1 MTHSRKLVFGWYDY
15 AVFLCYFVY
24 ASGSIVLPIALVSLA
39 RELKFSLEEGGFSAG
54 GALSLGRAGMIL
66 IFMLLCGFMAGRWG
80 KRRVFGISLILT
92 AIGLGLSA
100 LASDYAILFF
110 ALMVTGIGEGAIEG
124 LATPFVQDLHPDQPG
139 RYLNFAHA
147 FWPIGL
153 LFTVL
158 LFGWLLSVG
167 VSWRLMMA
175 SVAIAAI
182 LPAAMLLV
190 PRKTHPYPEHPEP
203 LHWSVVH
210 NQAMT
215 ILRIRRFWLF
225 FAAMFVAGGGEICLT
240 FWSASYIQLHF
251 SSSAWSG
258 AVGTA
263 VFAAGMISGRT
274 LWAYFIRQH
283 QLSRLV
289 VISAIGG
296 TLITLCFPALNHLG
310 LFFVL
315 LFLAGFATAPFWPSI
330 QSYCT
335 DCLPEADKTMI
346 FILLS
351 CSGIPGCAF
360 FTWLMGY
367 IGNLS
372 GSLSLAFY
380 LVPACYLL
388 LALMIGIDGMIHGPF
403 RQQKLSAVLCR
414 D

>member
-39 RELKFSLEEGGFSAG
+39 RELKFSLEEGGLSAG
-54 GALSLGRAGMIL
+54 GALSLGRAAMIL

-80 KRRVFGISLILT
+80 KRRVFGLSLILT

-100 LASDYAILFF
+100 SASNYAILFF
-110 ALMVTGIGEGAIEG
+110 ALMVTGMGEGAIEG

-158 LFGWLLSVG
+158 LFGLLLSLG

-175 SVAIAAI
+175 SVALTAI

-190 PRKTHPYPEHPEP
+190 PRKKQSYPEHTKP

-251 SSSAWSG
+251 SASAWYG

-263 VFAAGMISGRT
+263 VFAAGMIVGRT
-274 LWAYFIRQH
+274 SWAYLIRQH
-283 QLSRLV
+283 QLCRLV
-289 VISAIGG
+289 LLSAIAG
-296 TLITLCFPALNHLG
+296 TLITLCFPVLHHLG
-310 LFFVL
+310 LFFIL
-315 LFLAGFATAPFWPSI
+315 LFLAGLATAPFWPSV

-335 DCLPEADKTMI
+335 DCLPTADKTMI

-367 IGNLS
+367 VGNLS
-372 GSLSLAFY
+372 GGLSMAFY

-388 LALMIGIDGMIHGPF
+388 LALLIGVDAMLHAG
-403 RQQKLSAVLCR
+403 LSKRNHVPLTCP